1 MVKKIL
7 FTLLLG
13 IFIGSNAV
21 HAGVVDQWKENSAIK
36 KELKATEKIIKNYF
50 ELQTLYSNAKDYE
63 KLKDFYAENYRNSDA
78 FDKNTTF
85 KIIKEN
91 YDIYPNLKMT
101 TQINS
106 IDINGKYATVDVYEY
121 AQADD
126 IKREDITL
134 KGSLEAFA
142 HTIYY
147 LEKYADKWL
156 ITSEHAIEEN
166 NSVVFG
172 EAQYLDIKLSAPQV
186 VAAGDTYTATLEVN
200 NLPRKGVLM
209 GSISQTPAVYPIN
222 EEEDDDDAYRIF
234 DDTNLER
241 IFTANKNNINEYNI
255 ASIGLARSQPIPT
268 GGVKFYLSGLAFVMT
283 RVNVIPENKFYEKTD
298 DNEEDDD

>member
-21 HAGVVDQWKENSAIK
+21 HAGIVDQWKENSAIK

-222 EEEDDDDAYRIF
+222 EEEDDDAYRIF

-283 RVNVIPENKFYEKTD
+283 RVNVIPENKFYEKAD